1 MIVIGAKGI
10 MDRKEL
16 HLGSLCEKII
26 RTSSCPVITVTK
38 ISSEN
43 RFKNI
48 VYSTDFKLEQL
59 EVISII
65 KKIQSLFESH
75 INILKIN
82 PHENNQNDS
91 EHLDNLRTLAL
102 KNGLRDYELNFTRHP
117 NEEYGIIEFASQKKA
132 DLIALG
138 LHEKSG
144 IRRLISGGLLID
156 EIYDHAFR
164 PILTYYFDI
173 KKDKN
178 VKKHVP

>member
-1 MIVIGAKGI
+1 M
-10 MDRKEL
+10 
-16 HLGSLCEKII
+16 
-26 RTSSCPVITVTK
+26 
-38 ISSEN
+38 
-43 RFKNI
+43 
-48 VYSTDFKLEQL
+48 
-59 EVISII
+59 
-65 KKIQSLFESH
+65 
-75 INILKIN
+75 
-82 PHENNQNDS
+82 
-91 EHLDNLRTLAL
+91 AL
-102 KNGLRDYELNFTRHP
+102 KNGLRDYELNVTRHP

-173 KKDKN
+173 KKDMN